1 MSLRRTVYI
10 TALITPL
17 LFAYVVKEGD
27 TLWDLSD
34 SVLNDPFKWGIIWE
48 NNPHIENPHVIYP
61 GDEITLDGEPVPEEL
76 ELESIADAP
85 IEDYTEET
93 PEPDTL
99 PKGIQFNGRGIKE
112 RLHENFINRLGPLGE
127 NYIEEEDAL
136 NILKSEIPDTLAYRP
151 QPRILKQALQ
161 RQAPF
166 LEKPYSDY
174 RTYSTEF
181 RISPELQSSGLLL
194 KNNEEFVLHAG
205 SIDGLTRG
213 DTIELFTHNADR
225 YPILFS
231 KTHSVFFT
239 AVKPIG
245 LAIVKSI
252 SDTNSR
258 AQIVSAFGPISPI
271 HSRARVYTPQTLR
284 YVNFYQP
291 VESIDTQKMA
301 SVVHIFDESNYVK
314 FHNWIA
320 INRGT
325 KDGFHPGDAIHIL
338 EHKNKAGLS
347 PRIVASGIIIQARQV
362 TASILIHQ
370 VHYPQRNIK
379 LLDNVAVVQKAME

>member
-1 MSLRRTVYI
+1 MSLRRIVYI
-10 TALITPL
+10 STLITPL

-34 SVLNDPFKWGIIWE
+34 SVLNDPFKWAIIWE
-48 NNPHIENPHVIYP
+48 NNPQIENPHRIYP
-61 GDEITLDGEPVPEEL
+61 GDEITLDGEPASEEPT
-76 ELESIADAP
+76 LESIAEAP
-85 IEDYTEET
+85 VEEIAQEK
-93 PEPDTL
+93 PENDTL

-112 RLHENFINRLGPLGE
+112 RLHEDFLNRLGPLGE
-127 NYIEEEDAL
+127 NFIEEEDAL
-136 NILKSEIPDTLAYRP
+136 NILKSQIPDTLAYRP

-174 RTYSTEF
+174 RTYATEF
-181 RISPELQSSGLLL
+181 RISPELQGSGLLL
-194 KNNEEFVLHAG
+194 KSYEEFVLHAG
-205 SIDGLTRG
+205 AIDGLTNG
-213 DTIELFTHNADR
+213 DTIELFTHSTDR
-225 YPILFS
+225 YPISFS
-231 KTHSVFFT
+231 KNHSVLFT

-245 LAIVKSI
+245 LAIVKSV

-271 HSRARVYTPQTLR
+271 HSRARVYTPKTLR
-284 YVNFYQP
+284 YVNYYQP

-301 SVVHIFDESNYVK
+301 SVAHIFNESNYVK

-320 INRGT
+320 INRGS

-347 PRIVASGIIIQARQV
+347 PRVIASGIIIQARQV
-362 TASILIHQ
+362 TASVLIHQ
-370 VHYPQRNIK
+370 VYYPQRNIK
-379 LLDNVAVVQKAME
+379 LYDNVAVVQKAME